1 MYKYDFKKINDWLER
16 KGYTIDELMDKPEM
30 FGWNPNTIKEILSGK
45 RGVSERF
52 AKAISKCTGVLIT
65 DIFTDEYISTMQ
77 TIYSKEKLKHYM
89 TVNKIS
95 TIELGSKLQMK
106 KEEIWDILEGK
117 KVFSETIANK
127 ITALYN
133 LNKDYFCEN
142 NGSNTCYFLSD
153 EKDDN
158 CIILTETDCVE
169 CPFFKTKD
177 QYYIGRKKAKQKL
190 VTDGKWNYY
199 IERYPILKGV

>member
-1 MYKYDFKKINDWLER
+1 
-16 KGYTIDELMDKPEM
+16 
-30 FGWNPNTIKEILSGK
+30 
-45 RGVSERF
+45 
-52 AKAISKCTGVLIT
+52 
-65 DIFTDEYISTMQ
+65 
-77 TIYSKEKLKHYM
+77 M

-95 TIELGSKLQMK
+95 TIELGLKLQMK

-142 NGSNTCYFLSD
+142 NDSNTCYFLS
-153 EKDDN
+153 EESEDN

-177 QYYIGRKKAKQKL
+177 QYYSGRKEAKQKL

>member
-1 MYKYDFKKINDWLER
+1 MYKYDYNKINEWLER
-16 KGYTIDELMDKPEM
+16 KGYTIGELMNKPEM

-95 TIELGSKLQMK
+95 TIELGLKLQMK

-127 ITALYN
+127 ISKLYN

-142 NGSNTCYFLSD
+142 NDSNTCYFLSA

-177 QYYIGRKKAKQKL
+177 QYYSGRKEAKQKL
-190 VTDGKWNYY
+190 VAGGKWNYY